1 MEGLGVMS
9 IRRLVPLSVAAL
21 LFSLWS
27 GAWANGQR
35 LTIVHT
41 NDLHSHVSG
50 FGPEMEYT
58 PDSTYDDA
66 TLGGLARIATVIG
79 QVKRERG
86 DEVLVLDSGDFLM
99 GSLFH
104 TVSREEAGELRL
116 LKSMGYDAVTLGNHE
131 FDLRPD
137 GLAAIL
143 RAGISKGG
151 IPAVVA
157 ANVSFDPGDP
167 RDDALEAAFSEVPV
181 RPYVVLQRG
190 GVKVGVF
197 GLLGKNAAEVAPFA
211 RPVRF
216 REPAEAAREV
226 VELLRRR
233 EAVDLVVCL
242 SHGGVST
249 DGRGEDLDLARNV
262 PGIDVIV
269 GGHTHTVLREP
280 IRVGATCIVQAGSYG
295 EHVGVLDL
303 GRGQGGWVLRHYK
316 LIGVDDGLPGDAMIH
331 EAAGRLASLVE
342 ERFLR
347 PRGMSW
353 EEPLARISFPL
364 TWQPQAESNLGDF
377 VADAIR
383 WSIDRYEALKGDPGT
398 KTTVAVESNGLLRDP
413 ILPGSRGVLR
423 VPDLFR
429 AFPLG
434 IGPDGEMGYPLL
446 SFYLTGSEIRK
457 ALEVL
462 TTLVPMKGSDYF
474 LQVSGLRFSYNPKRI
489 PFDRV
494 TAVWLEQGDG
504 MVVPLDTSPGN
515 PALHK
520 VGANLYNATFLKVIG
535 RFTKGIL
542 SILPKDRQGRPLG
555 DLTDALVDR
564 DPSIPGVQELKEW
577 EALVEYVRNLPD
589 KDGDGLPEIP
599 VSYKTAQ
606 GRIRPEPTWN
616 PLAWLDNVTWIT
628 WAALLVTLAVL
639 CLLLTLLR
647 VGVRAVR
654 GRFEARK
661 KHPTPARG
669 YE

>member
-1 MEGLGVMS
+1 MKTVG
-9 IRRLVPLSVAAL
+9 
-21 LFSLWS
+21 LFSIVTLLLCLW
-27 GAWANGQR
+27 GEAWANGKR
-35 LTIVHT
+35 LTIIHT

-50 FGPEMEYT
+50 LGPEMDYT
-58 PDSTYDDA
+58 PDSTDDDG
-66 TLGGLARIATVIG
+66 TLGGLARIAAVIR
-79 QVKRERG
+79 QIKRERG
-86 DEVLVLDSGDFLM
+86 EEVLVLDSGDFLM
-99 GSLFH
+99 GSIFH

-116 LKSMGYDAVTLGNHE
+116 LKLMGYDAVTLGNHE

-157 ANVSFDPGDP
+157 ANVSFDPADH

-190 GVKVGVF
+190 EVKAGIF

-226 VELLRRR
+226 VELLRRQ

-249 DGRGEDLDLARNV
+249 KDRGEDLDLARKA

-269 GGHTHTVLREP
+269 SGHTHTALREP
-280 IRVGATCIVQAGSYG
+280 IRVGSTYVVQAGCYG
-295 EHVGVLDL
+295 EYVGVLDL
-303 GRGQGGWVLRHYK
+303 SRDQGRWVLRDYK
-316 LIGVDDGLPGDAMIH
+316 LLRVDDGIPGDPIIH
-331 EAAGRLASLVE
+331 AEAGRLASLVE

-364 TWQPQAESNLGDF
+364 TWQPYAESNLGDF

-383 WSIDRYEALKGDPGT
+383 WSIDLFEAREGDPGSR
-398 KTTVAVESNGLLRDP
+398 TTVAVESNGLLRDP
-413 ILPGSRGVLR
+413 VMPGSRGVLR
-423 VPDLFR
+423 LPDLFR

-446 SFYLTGSEIRK
+446 SVYLTGSEIRK

-462 TTLVPMKGSDYF
+462 TSLVPLKGSDYF
-474 LQVSGLRFSYNPKRI
+474 LQVSGLRFSYNPNRV

-504 MVVPLDTSPGN
+504 RVIPLDTSSDN

-542 SILPKDRQGRPLG
+542 SIAPKDRQGRPLG
-555 DLTDALVDR
+555 DLTDALVDS
-564 DPSIPGVQELKEW
+564 DPSTPGVQELKEW
-577 EALVEYVRNLPD
+577 VALVDYVRNMPD
-589 KDGDGLPEIP
+589 RDGDGLPEIP
-599 VSYKTAQ
+599 LSYATPQ

-616 PLAWLDNVTWIT
+616 PVAWLGNITWVTWT
-628 WAALLVTLAVL
+628 ALLMTSAFL
-639 CLLLTLLR
+639 CLLLTLVR
-647 VGVRAVR
+647 VCVRAARRR
-654 GRFEARK
+654 GRAVKRDAL
-661 KHPTPARG
+661 PS
-669 YE
+669 